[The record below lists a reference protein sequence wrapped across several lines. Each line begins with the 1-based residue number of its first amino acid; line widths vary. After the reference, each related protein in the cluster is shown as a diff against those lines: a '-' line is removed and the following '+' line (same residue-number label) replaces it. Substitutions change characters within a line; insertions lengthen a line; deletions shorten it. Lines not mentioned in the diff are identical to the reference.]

1 MIMMTRDG
9 GKNRD
14 QIEFTSLD
22 ELVPE
27 DHLVRKLENAIDW
40 SFIYEMVADSY
51 CEDNGRPSLD
61 PVILIKLPVVQ
72 YMFGIRSMRQ
82 TIQEIKVNNAYRWF
96 LGLGLHDPVPH
107 FSTFG
112 KNYMRR
118 FKDSD
123 LFERIFQK
131 ILKECTE
138 AGLVDESVVFV
149 DSTHV
154 KARANSKKY
163 EDAVVEE
170 QALWYEKE
178 LREEIDRDREAH
190 GKKPLKDEPGE
201 PQNDDE
207 EPKPPKDSG
216 KGKPNPNTSKKKKAR
231 QKKEKHIKQ
240 STSDPESGWFRK
252 GEHKNVFAYSVQ
264 TACDINGVVL
274 GYSVHPGNENDG
286 KTFPGVYEKI
296 EHLNIEVMVGDT
308 AFKTPA
314 IARKMK
320 ERGIAL
326 LSTYSRPKTKDGFFP
341 KHEYVYD
348 EYFDC
353 YLCPANEILSY
364 STTNRDG
371 YREYKSDPKIC
382 EHCPYLNQCTYSQAH
397 VKVVTRHVWQ
407 DAVDEA
413 DENRYRYDLK
423 DLYKYRKETI
433 ERIFGL
439 AKELHGFRYTQQFG
453 KAQMEVKAALTY
465 ACLNLKKLAKKR
477 WKNRPIPSLSHL
489 ILDFFSNFSN
499 IYAANPLSASA

>member
-1 MIMMTRDG
+1 MMTRDG

-40 SFIYEMVADSY
+40 RFIYEMVEGSY

-61 PVILIKLPVVQ
+61 PVILIKLPVIQ

-82 TIQEIKVNNAYRWF
+82 TIQEIKVNTAYRWF
-96 LGLGLHDPVPH
+96 LGLGLRDAVPH

-118 FKDSD
+118 FQDTD
-123 LFERIFQK
+123 LFERIFQR
-131 ILKECTE
+131 ILKECME

-163 EDAVVEE
+163 EDVIVEE
-170 QALWYEKE
+170 QAQWYEKE

-190 GKKPLKDEPGE
+190 GKKPLKDAVQE
-201 PQNDDE
+201 QQDDE

-216 KGKPNPNTSKKKKAR
+216 KGKPNPNTSKKKQAR

-240 STSDPESGWFRK
+240 SKSDPESGWFRK
-252 GEHKNVFAYSVQ
+252 GEHKHVFAYSVE

-286 KTFPGVYEKI
+286 KTFPALYEKI
-296 EHLNIEVMVGDT
+296 EHLDIEVMVGDT
-308 AFKTPA
+308 AYKTPA
-314 IARKMK
+314 IAQKMK
-320 ERGIAL
+320 EDGIAL
-326 LSTYSRPKTKDGFFP
+326 VSTYSAPMTKDGFFR
-341 KHEYVYD
+341 KYEYVYD
-348 EYFDC
+348 EYYDC
-353 YLCPANEILSY
+353 FLCPANEILRY
-364 STTNRDG
+364 STTNREG
-371 YREYKSDPKIC
+371 YREYKSDPSKC
-382 EHCPYLNQCTYSQAH
+382 TNCPYLNQCTLSKDH

-439 AKELHGFRYTQQFG
+439 TKELHGFRYTQQFG

-465 ACLNLKKLAKKR
+465 ACMNLKKLAKKR
-477 WKNRPIPSLSHL
+477 WKTAPIPEFLKCFS
-489 ILDFFSNFSN
+489 DFVAQLFNFYST
-499 IYAANPLSASA
+499 NPLPT

>member
-1 MIMMTRDG
+1 MMTRDG

-14 QIEFTSLD
+14 QVEFTSLD

-96 LGLGLHDPVPH
+96 LGLGLHDAVPH

-123 LFERIFQK
+123 LFEQIFQK
-131 ILKECTE
+131 ILKECME

-190 GKKPLKDEPGE
+190 GKKPLKDEPEE

-207 EPKPPKDSG
+207 EPNPPKDSG
-216 KGKPNPNTSKKKKAR
+216 NISSRWHKQLAR
-231 QKKEKHIKQ
+231 
-240 STSDPESGWFRK
+240 
-252 GEHKNVFAYSVQ
+252 
-264 TACDINGVVL
+264 
-274 GYSVHPGNENDG
+274 
-286 KTFPGVYEKI
+286 
-296 EHLNIEVMVGDT
+296 
-308 AFKTPA
+308 
-314 IARKMK
+314 
-320 ERGIAL
+320 
-326 LSTYSRPKTKDGFFP
+326 
-341 KHEYVYD
+341 
-348 EYFDC
+348 
-353 YLCPANEILSY
+353 IL
-364 STTNRDG
+364 
-371 YREYKSDPKIC
+371 
-382 EHCPYLNQCTYSQAH
+382 
-397 VKVVTRHVWQ
+397 
-407 DAVDEA
+407 
-413 DENRYRYDLK
+413 
-423 DLYKYRKETI
+423 
-433 ERIFGL
+433 
-439 AKELHGFRYTQQFG
+439 
-453 KAQMEVKAALTY
+453 
-465 ACLNLKKLAKKR
+465 
-477 WKNRPIPSLSHL
+477 
-489 ILDFFSNFSN
+489 
-499 IYAANPLSASA
+499 

>member
-1 MIMMTRDG
+1 MMTRDG

-40 SFIYEMVADSY
+40 SFIYEMVKDSY

-96 LGLGLHDPVPH
+96 LGLGLHDAVPH

-123 LFERIFQK
+123 LFEQIFQK
-131 ILKECTE
+131 ILKECME

-178 LREEIDRDREAH
+178 L
-190 GKKPLKDEPGE
+190 
-201 PQNDDE
+201 
-207 EPKPPKDSG
+207 
-216 KGKPNPNTSKKKKAR
+216 NPNTSKKKKAR

-296 EHLNIEVMVGDT
+296 QHLNIEVMVGDT

-320 ERGIAL
+320 ALGIAL

-341 KHEYVYD
+341 KHDYVYD

-382 EHCPYLNQCTYSQAH
+382 EHCPYLNQCTHSQAH

-477 WKNRPIPSLSHL
+477 WKTRPIPSLFQL
-489 ILDFFSNFSN
+489 ILDFFSEFFN
-499 IYAANPLSASA
+499 IYAANPLSACA